1 MDFEKMNHETLFVT
15 TERHSNG
22 YGHYP
27 TVKTKMPSDRE
38 SVELNF
44 YYNCPVRKTG
54 KIEYVLNETQ
64 KVIDQQKFIAKACK
78 TKFGFR
84 NPKLLPTVRFM
95 YIALH
100 IITMTK
106 HTFHKETG
114 TITSEQPQVIYAGI
128 ATKDKGSAFQIMF
141 LHQKILLICSIRF
154 MTAMSAAAVGM
165 SVNLQ

>member
-1 MDFEKMNHETLFVT
+1 MNHETLFVT
-15 TERHSNG
+15 TERHSDG
-22 YGHYP
+22 YGYCP
-27 TVKTKMPSDRE
+27 TVKAEMSLDRD
-38 SVELNF
+38 SIELSF
-44 YYNCPVRKTG
+44 YYNYPARKTG
-54 KIEYVLNETQ
+54 KDEYVLNETQ

-78 TKFGFR
+78 TEFGFR

-95 YIALH
+95 YITLH

-165 SVNLQ
+165 SVNLL

>member
-1 MDFEKMNHETLFVT
+1 MEFEKMNHETLFVT
-15 TERHSNG
+15 TEHHSDG
-22 YGHYP
+22 YYP
-27 TVKTKMPSDRE
+27 TVKTKMPLERDSI
-38 SVELNF
+38 VLNF
-44 YYNCPVRKTG
+44 YYNCPACKTG
-54 KIEYVLNETQ
+54 KDEYVLNETQ
-64 KVIDQQKFIAKACK
+64 NAIDPQHYIAEACEEE
-78 TKFGFR
+78 FGFR
-84 NPKLLPTVRFM
+84 APQLLPTVRFM
-95 YIALH
+95 YTAFY

-165 SVNLQ
+165 SVNLL